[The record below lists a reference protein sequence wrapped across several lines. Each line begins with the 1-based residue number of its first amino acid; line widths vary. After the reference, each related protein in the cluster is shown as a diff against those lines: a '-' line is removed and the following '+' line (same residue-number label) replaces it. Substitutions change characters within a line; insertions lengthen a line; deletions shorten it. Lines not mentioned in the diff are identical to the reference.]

1 MLNNI
6 SVASLKRRKL
16 KNKIFILLFLFF
28 SSIPFLLL
36 FAILWGVISKG
47 ILQFNFEFF
56 SKILPAVGEQGGG
69 ILNALLGTL
78 QLGFFT
84 CLISIPISLLSAVYI
99 VETKGKKISS
109 FISMSNSILLSYP
122 SIIIGIVV
130 YSLIVQWSG
139 YSMFS
144 GVIAMSALM
153 IPLVTVSCVEV
164 ILLIPNYIREGAYAL
179 GVPHHRV
186 ILKVILP
193 LALPGTLSAILISLG
208 RVSGETALLLFTASG
223 NSHLNLFNFGEST
236 SSLSLVIYQ
245 FGISPY
251 ERWLELAWG
260 ASALLVLMIF
270 ILNISTKIV
279 SRKWQ
284 VKF

>member
-1 MLNNI
+1 MNQSKILN
-6 SVASLKRRKL
+6 L
-16 KNKIFILLFLFF
+16 KNRKIKSKIFIFILLIL
-28 SSIPFLLL
+28 SSIPFLIL
-36 FAILWGVISKG
+36 FSVLSGVISKG
-47 ILQFNFEFF
+47 IKQFDFGFF
-56 SKILPAVGEQGGG
+56 TEILPAVGENGGG
-69 ILNALLGTL
+69 ILNALIGTI

-84 CLISIPISLLSAVYI
+84 CLISIPIALLSAVYI
-99 VETKGKKISS
+99 VEKKGKKISG
-109 FISMSNSILLSYP
+109 FISTSNSILLSYP

-130 YSLIVQWSG
+130 YSLIVRWTG

-153 IPLVTVSCVEV
+153 IPLVTISCVEV

-179 GVPHHRV
+179 GASYQRV

-193 LALPGTLSAILISLG
+193 LALPGTMSAILISLG

-223 NSHLNLFNFGEST
+223 NSYLNFLNFAEPT

-251 ERWLELAWG
+251 DRWLELAWG
-260 ASALLVLMIF
+260 ASCLLVLMIF
-270 ILNISTKIV
+270 ILNILTRMV
-279 SRKWQ
+279 SKKWQ